1 MMPSER
7 VFFALWPDETVRQQ
21 LSQLSQQV
29 TQGISG
35 RIIRPDNLHLTLVFI
50 GSVDLQKRQCL
61 ETVASAIQAQRF
73 TLVFDQLGYW
83 RKPQI
88 FWLGATHIPSALST
102 LVNQLTTELQVCGY
116 HPESRPYKTHITLMR
131 QVSALPQPL
140 ARIQPLSWSVE
151 AFCLLRSQTSNQG
164 VHYQLLK
171 QWPLY

>member
-1 MMPSER
+1 MSSER
-7 VFFALWPDETVRQQ
+7 VFFALWPDERTRQQ
-21 LSQLSQQV
+21 LSQLSQQL

-35 RIIRPDNLHLTLVFI
+35 RIIDTDNLHLTLVFI
-50 GSVDLQKRQCL
+50 GSVDLQRRQCL

-116 HPESRPYKTHITLMR
+116 QPESRPYKTHITLMR
-131 QVSALPQPL
+131 QVSSLPQPL
-140 ARIQPLSWSVE
+140 ARILPLSWSVE
-151 AFCLLRSQTSNQG
+151 TFCLLRSLTLNQG
-164 VHYQLLK
+164 VHYQLIN